1 MKKLSAEEKQIIK
14 AFAKMSF
21 KKGYKYSKYD
31 IYQKL
36 DNYEADRYEI
46 EDVLNSEYKKLAEK
60 QIAKINKKY
69 DDMTEELKGLN
80 QEEYIEYDRE
90 TEIKKI
96 EYFLK

>member
-21 KKGYKYSKYD
+21 KKGYRYSEHD

-69 DDMTEELKGLN
+69 DDMTEALKGFSL
-80 QEEYIEYDRE
+80 ESGIEYDRE
-90 TEIKKI
+90 QEINKML
-96 EYFLK
+96 YYC